1 MEQVFRV
8 CLFIAGVINFVPS
21 FLVFLP
27 DKIRSSY
34 GIEIP
39 DANYEL
45 LLRHRAVLFGI
56 IGGVMIYA
64 AIRKRHYALSVTMG
78 LISMISF
85 VVLFYLMDGTLNPE
99 LTKVMKIDMGG
110 IIILIV
116 GLGLYKSMS
125 KIIGI

>member
-8 CLFIAGVINFVPS
+8 CLFITGVINFVPT

-27 DKIRSSY
+27 DKISSAY

-39 DANYEL
+39 DTNYEL

-56 IGGVMIYA
+56 IGGVMIYS
-64 AIRKRHYALSVTMG
+64 AIKKTHYALSVTMG

-85 VVLFYLMDGTLNPE
+85 IVLFYLMDGTLNPE
-99 LTKVMKIDMGG
+99 LIKVMKIDMGG
-110 IIILIV
+110 IIILLV
-116 GLGLYKSMS
+116 GLGLYKF
-125 KIIGI
+125 KGRDEN